1 MAKVTR
7 RSTGYE
13 FAGMSAVALRL
24 VNEFQQRHS
33 LLCEPSS
40 QPDFRFIRLGSLQQ
54 NLLLGELVANV
65 RAEDTEPLYA
75 SGLPLILLF

>member
-7 RSTGYE
+7 WPTGYE
-13 FAGMSAVALRL
+13 FAGMSEIGLRL

-54 NLLLGELVANV
+54 NLLLGELVAKV
-65 RAEDTEPLYA
+65 RAEDPEPPHTSSSTNFWRL
-75 SGLPLILLF
+75 

>member
-13 FAGMSAVALRL
+13 FAGLSAVGMRL
-24 VNEFQQRHS
+24 VNEFQRRHS

-40 QPDFRFIRLGSLQQ
+40 QPDFRFIRLGSLEQ
-54 NLLLGELVANV
+54 NLLLGELVAKV
-65 RAEDTEPLYA
+65 RAEDPDATHTG
-75 SGLPLILLF
+75 GLH